1 MGWIRCR
8 IESTIIL
15 YEWRAKKRFDSIT
28 SVVVSFQI
36 CMTFILLWNMKN
48 LYIYNEWE
56 LDFKKGLISICE
68 LYFKYS
74 EVVVL
79 FDEQTK
85 I

>member
-1 MGWIRCR
+1 
-8 IESTIIL
+8 
-15 YEWRAKKRFDSIT
+15 
-28 SVVVSFQI
+28 
-36 CMTFILLWNMKN
+36 MTYILLWNKKN

-56 LDFKKGLISICE
+56 LDFKKGLISMCV